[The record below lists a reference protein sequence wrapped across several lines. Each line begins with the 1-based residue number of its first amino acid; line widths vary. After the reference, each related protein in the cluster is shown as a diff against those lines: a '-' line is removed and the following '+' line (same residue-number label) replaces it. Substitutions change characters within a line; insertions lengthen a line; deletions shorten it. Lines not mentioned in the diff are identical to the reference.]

1 MLMQGQDGVDLEIN
15 LNGGKSRY
23 EDDDLD
29 NMVFLPS
36 FFSLLT
42 SVFLGNRVIVLFT
55 SSTIHMVLPSTR
67 CS

>member
-42 SVFLGNRVIVLFT
+42 SVLLGNRVIVLLT